1 MGARRLLVVL
11 LRVTGLTMLC
21 ALVFVFCPFQWMAAI
36 HQRLGMGQLNY
47 SPLMSYLTRM
57 LSAMY
62 ASLGAVFVFTSF
74 DIVRYLPLVRFV
86 GAVTILGGAGVTIL
100 DAIIKLPIFWT
111 VSEGPFTILLGL
123 AMVLL
128 ASRVNR

>member
-111 VSEGPFTILLGL
+111 VSEGPFTVLLGL

>member
-21 ALVFVFCPFQWMAAI
+21 ALVFVFCPFRWMAAI
-36 HQRLGMGQLNY
+36 HQRLGIGQLNY
-47 SPLMSYLTRM
+47 SPLMSYLTRT

-62 ASLGAVFVFTSF
+62 ASFGAVFVFTSF

>member
-1 MGARRLLVVL
+1 ML

-111 VSEGPFTILLGL
+111 VSEGPFTVLLGL

>member
-1 MGARRLLVVL
+1 MGERRLLVVL

-21 ALVFVFCPFQWMAAI
+21 ALVFVFCPFRWMAAI
-36 HQRLGMGQLNY
+36 HQRLGIGQLNY
-47 SPLMSYLTRM
+47 SPLMSYLTRT

-62 ASLGAVFVFTSF
+62 ASFGAVFVFTSF

>member
-21 ALVFVFCPFQWMAAI
+21 ALVFVFCPFRWMAAI
-36 HQRLGMGQLNY
+36 HQRLGIGQLNY
-47 SPLMSYLTRM
+47 SPLMSYLTHT

-62 ASLGAVFVFTSF
+62 ASFGAVFVFISF

-111 VSEGPFTILLGL
+111 VSEGPFIILLGL